1 MNLARVSLF
10 MALDK
15 GLLGYPIYIQM
26 AINLYINQKRFIY
39 KLETIYI
46 QIENGLYKSQINLL
60 QSELQAPKGRF
71 LVSFTSKSASFRI
84 LIWNDSKLSFV
95 VENFF
100 GTYIS

>member
-1 MNLARVSLF
+1 

-15 GLLGYPIYIQM
+15 GLLDYPIYIQM

-39 KLETIYI
+39 KSEMIYI
-46 QIENGLYKSQINLL
+46 QIEKRFIYKSQINLP
-60 QSELQAPKGRF
+60 QSELQAPKGHF
-71 LVSFTSKSASFRI
+71 LLSFVSKSASFRM